1 MTERLCSDFCDLVM
15 SQTCLIRY
23 AAHKSFEMHI
33 KALVVFSSFSGPPP
47 EKAETVPCPGPGG
60 RWSGLDSAGVGSG
73 GPAPG
78 AMGEAACFFAFRS
91 LAC

>member
-1 MTERLCSDFCDLVM
+1 MLRLLRSSDVPNM
-15 SQTCLIRY
+15 SHQIRRT
-23 AAHKSFEMHI
+23 KSFEMHI